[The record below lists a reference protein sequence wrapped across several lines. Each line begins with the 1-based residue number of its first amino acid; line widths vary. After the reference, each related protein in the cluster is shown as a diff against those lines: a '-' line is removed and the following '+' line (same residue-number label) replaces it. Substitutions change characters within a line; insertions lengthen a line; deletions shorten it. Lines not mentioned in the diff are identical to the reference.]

1 MPRRRYPSDLTDAQ
15 WAELGPLVPAPK
27 PGGRPPKHG
36 RREIVDAILYVL
48 RNGNAW
54 RALPHDYPPW
64 QTVYGYFRA
73 WRLDGTWE
81 RLNAALRAR
90 VRAKA
95 GRDPEPSAAILDS
108 QSVKTT
114 EKGGPAATTR
124 ARRSTGASAPSSST
138 RAASSWAATSTRPTC
153 RTAKAPSAS
162 WRRWRAASR
171 GWR

>member
-15 WAELGPLVPAPK
+15 WAELAPLVPAPK
-27 PGGRPPKHG
+27 PGGRPAKHG
-36 RREIVDAILYVL
+36 RREVVDAVLYVL

-73 WRLDGTWE
+73 WRRDGTWE
-81 RLNAALRAR
+81 RIQDALRRR

-108 QSVKTT
+108 QSVRTT
-114 EKGGPAATTR
+114 EQGGPAATTR
-124 ARRSTGASAPSSST
+124 ARRSTAASAPSSST
-138 RAASSWAATSTRPTC
+138 PGGSSWAATSTRPT
-153 RTAKAPSAS
+153 
-162 WRRWRAASR
+162 
-171 GWR
+171 

>member
-15 WAELGPLVPAPK
+15 WALLAPLVPLPK
-27 PGGRPPKHG
+27 AGGRPAKHA
-36 RREIVDAILYVL
+36 RREVVDAILYVL

-124 ARRSTGASAPSSST
+124 ARRSPGASAPSSST
-138 RAASSWAATSTRPTC
+138 RAASSWAATSIRPT
-153 RTAKAPSAS
+153 
-162 WRRWRAASR
+162 
-171 GWR
+171 